1 MTNTKTLDLLE
12 MPMKTG
18 SAKAMKS
25 AASDNYL
32 QRISTSKILW
42 HVVKRHKFGLV
53 ATWAVIITISYM
65 FPPFWDIL
73 GSLVS

>member
-18 SAKAMKS
+18 SAKAMKKN
-25 AASDNYL
+25 AGDMYL
-32 QRISTSKILW
+32 QKISTSQMLW
-42 HVVKRHKFGLV
+42 HLIKRHKFGLV
-53 ATWAVIITISYM
+53 SIWAILMTISYM

-73 GSLVS
+73 ASLVR